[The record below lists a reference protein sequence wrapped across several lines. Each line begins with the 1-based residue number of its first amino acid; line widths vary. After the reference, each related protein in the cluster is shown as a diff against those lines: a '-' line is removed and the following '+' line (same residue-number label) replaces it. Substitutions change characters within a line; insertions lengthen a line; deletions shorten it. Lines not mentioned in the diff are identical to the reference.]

1 MDYQLHHQI
10 LKWIEEAAMLLR
22 QSLTQSIAISQK
34 TNASD
39 LVTEMDQAI
48 ERFFIERISTHYPEH
63 CIIGEEGMTKRALD
77 TKGIVWVIDP
87 IDGTLNFVKQKD
99 KFGIMIGIFKD
110 GKPIAG
116 YIYDVMA
123 YEVYFGIVG
132 EGVYCNYRKLKEIPI
147 NSVKNSLVIGNS
159 AMFVLNLNQSQRLLK
174 HTLGSR
180 THGSAALE
188 LIDVINGKAAVYVS
202 AGLNPWDFA
211 AGWAICESF
220 GWSAMQLDG
229 QPLSILEKSSVV
241 FGQTHLCKE
250 VVKILSEDM
259 ELGDINEYA

>member
-1 MDYQLHHQI
+1 MDYQLHHRI
-10 LKWIEEAAMLLR
+10 LKWMEEAATILR
-22 QSLTQSIAISQK
+22 ESLTKPIAVSQK

-48 ERFFIERISTHYPEH
+48 ERFFIERITTYYSHH
-63 CIIGEEGMTKRALD
+63 RIIGEEGMTKQALD

-99 KFGIMIGIFKD
+99 KFGIMIGIFED

-123 YEVYFGIVG
+123 RDVYFGIVG
-132 EGVYCNYRKLKEIPI
+132 EGVYRNYQKLEENFID
-147 NSVKNSLVIGNS
+147 SVKNSLVIGNS

-174 HTLGSR
+174 QTLGSR

-188 LIDVINGKAAVYVS
+188 LIDVINGRAAVYVS

-220 GWSAMQLDG
+220 GWSVMQLNG
-229 QPLSILEKSSVV
+229 QPLSILEKNSVV